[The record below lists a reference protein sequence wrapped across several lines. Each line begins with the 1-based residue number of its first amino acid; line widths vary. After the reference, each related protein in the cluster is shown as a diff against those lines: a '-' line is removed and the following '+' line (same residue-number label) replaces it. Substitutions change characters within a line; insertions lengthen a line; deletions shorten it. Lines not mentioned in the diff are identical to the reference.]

1 VSYFPASG
9 VYFLGIVTGVG
20 LCVIAAELGYGD
32 LGRMPTTTIR
42 LHSGETVT
50 CPHGIV
56 WTPATG
62 GKILC
67 RVSRKDG
74 GYVFRGIALS
84 DIDVLDAR

>member
-1 VSYFPASG
+1 
-9 VYFLGIVTGVG
+9 VTGVG

-32 LGRMPTTTIR
+32 LGRVPKSTIR
-42 LHSGETVT
+42 LHSSETVA

-62 GKILC
+62 GTILC

-74 GYVFRGIALS
+74 GFVFRGIELA